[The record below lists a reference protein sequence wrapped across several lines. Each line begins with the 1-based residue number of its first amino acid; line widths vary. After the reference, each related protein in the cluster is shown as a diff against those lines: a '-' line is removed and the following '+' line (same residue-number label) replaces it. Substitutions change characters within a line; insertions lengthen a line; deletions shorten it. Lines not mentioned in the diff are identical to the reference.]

1 MDAAKHGR
9 SAAGMKIIFQ
19 TIDSG
24 LADDSAQCRIFEP
37 TNILTTVTIAQA
49 K

>member
-1 MDAAKHGR
+1 MESFLAV
-9 SAAGMKIIFQ
+9 
-19 TIDSG
+19 DSG

-37 TNILTTVTIAQA
+37 TTNLTKVTIAEA